1 MALLRLPVDAI
12 DAVARQVKIVNH
24 MTAETSPWFP
34 HEEQRA
40 IWGACAAHDWV
51 FAAKP
56 RRVGATTAVELDD
69 MLWCLVN
76 DANGNRVRCG
86 LFVDTDEKSKERV
99 AFAMSVIDQLFEL
112 FAGCDINSERILFP
126 RGSVMEFH
134 TGSGKN
140 AGRGGG
146 YQRIHVTELPFFL
159 NDTTLGA
166 LLPSMS
172 MTSQV
177 IIETTID
184 VTGPNGIAT
193 RSLWRDPL
201 NRFHRVFFSVEDHH
215 DYRRDPGLITDE
227 QWAWCQGE
235 GFTDRR
241 AAAWWLRDALPNLCG
256 GDMHTLQREFPQTE
270 GHLFSSAAGLWVKRP
285 TETLTPKRVVD
296 CEGHSLLIYREL
308 AETSG
313 QIAIAVDVS
322 KGGGRDASVI
332 AVVDK
337 RDETLCAMLHD
348 NTILTTTLARA
359 LRTANDLYTMHHPS
373 PAPNILPTPA
383 PTRPDLDIET
393 NGIGAGPL
401 QYARELG
408 LSVVDVH
415 LSGAE
420 GRSIMYDVLLR
431 AKEAAEAGVLAGPS
445 QLAVECDELHRDP
458 VTGEWKGRKDG
469 LVAYGHAVRRCRKN
483 PYRAPQVFVPKEQ
496 AIDGRAMI
504 RALQRPKGGGWS

>member
-34 HEEQRA
+34 HEEQRT

-99 AFAMSVIDQLFEL
+99 AFAMSVIDQLPEL
-112 FAGCDINSERILFP
+112 FGGCDINSDRILFP

-193 RSLWRDPL
+193 RSLWRD
-201 NRFHRVFFSVEDHH
+201 
-215 DYRRDPGLITDE
+215 
-227 QWAWCQGE
+227 
-235 GFTDRR
+235 
-241 AAAWWLRDALPNLCG
+241 
-256 GDMHTLQREFPQTE
+256 
-270 GHLFSSAAGLWVKRP
+270 
-285 TETLTPKRVVD
+285 
-296 CEGHSLLIYREL
+296 
-308 AETSG
+308 
-313 QIAIAVDVS
+313 QI
-322 KGGGRDASVI
+322 
-332 AVVDK
+332 
-337 RDETLCAMLHD
+337 
-348 NTILTTTLARA
+348 
-359 LRTANDLYTMHHPS
+359 
-373 PAPNILPTPA
+373 
-383 PTRPDLDIET
+383 
-393 NGIGAGPL
+393 
-401 QYARELG
+401 
-408 LSVVDVH
+408 
-415 LSGAE
+415 
-420 GRSIMYDVLLR
+420 
-431 AKEAAEAGVLAGPS
+431 
-445 QLAVECDELHRDP
+445 
-458 VTGEWKGRKDG
+458 
-469 LVAYGHAVRRCRKN
+469 
-483 PYRAPQVFVPKEQ
+483 
-496 AIDGRAMI
+496 GRAHV
-504 RALQRPKGGGWS
+504 